1 VVKTNY
7 ARAREGR
14 PFCLGELEAVPGDR
28 ASQHRNEYAGHDCS
42 NDKIDDEGTHL
53 QCRVCANSNNRMVN
67 ARLAA
72 GGGGVRARGSP
83 TRKAVLPGGA
93 TVAQ

>member
-1 VVKTNY
+1 
-7 ARAREGR
+7 
-14 PFCLGELEAVPGDR
+14 
-28 ASQHRNEYAGHDCS
+28 
-42 NDKIDDEGTHL
+42 
-53 QCRVCANSNNRMVN
+53 MVN